1 MILYADVVFIENLCI
16 NYIILLITFKI
27 LKKKLKKIRILFASI
42 IGGIYAV
49 LSYINIETGMLSLFI
64 KIIMSILIIKIA
76 FNSKIIKEIIQEIIV
91 FYLVTFGLGGAIFA
105 VLFNIGKN
113 QIVIRN
119 GVVIGISSAKILI
132 SGIIIGYLIIVKTI
146 KILKKMF
153 RASSVYGNIRIVM
166 NNKEIE
172 LKAMLD
178 TGNLLVEPISKSPVI
193 IVEKEKLNNIIPDDI
208 LNIDIG
214 GDVERIDVRDEYI
227 SKIKLIPYS
236 SVGKEN
242 GILMGIRA
250 EKLIIELDNKK
261 YETDDVIIGVFEK
274 QFKSNGKYSALLGI
288 DILERSKRVNEYI
301 ANIKGKYKYNLCKIH
316 K

>member
-153 RASSVYGNIRIVM
+153 RVSSVYGNIRIVM

-301 ANIKGKYKYNLCKIH
+301 ANIKGQYKYNLCKIH

>member
-261 YETDDVIIGVFEK
+261 YETDDVIIGVFKK

-301 ANIKGKYKYNLCKIH
+301 ANIKGQYKYNLCKIH

>member
-301 ANIKGKYKYNLCKIH
+301 ANIKGQYKYNLCKIH